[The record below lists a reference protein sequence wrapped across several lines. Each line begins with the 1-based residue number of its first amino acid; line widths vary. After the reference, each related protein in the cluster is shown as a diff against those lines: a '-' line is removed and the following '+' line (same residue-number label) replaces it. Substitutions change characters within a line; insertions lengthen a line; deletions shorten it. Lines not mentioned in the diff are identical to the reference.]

1 MARFLIIIMVVFL
14 ANGVKA
20 QSGKPAPASKA
31 SASKASA
38 PKADTVIKAIVD
50 PYKTIV
56 TAKTITKKGLFYI
69 HNNDDK
75 YYFEIPDSLL
85 GRELLLTTWL
95 VKVPGG
101 SPKFGGEVMNTR
113 TISFDKGPNN
123 KIALKVVATVNQS
136 DSVNTIATAIRNAN
150 VDPIA
155 MLFDVKAKGMNGHS
169 TLIDVTD
176 LLQKENSFTIPS
188 MDVKKNL
195 SLGAMAADRSFV
207 KSVAAYPINLEI
219 KMTRT
224 YSASGGAPSGMMGK
238 PAAAAPPLEAA
249 RLGGAVT
256 LEMSTSILL
265 MPSKP
270 MQGRRFDA
278 RVGYFAD
285 AYYNDY
291 ADAQQKVNTKIFIVR
306 YRLEP
311 KPEDLER
318 YKRGELVEPAAPIVY
333 YVDPATPKQWRPYII
348 AGINDW
354 NEAFKAAGF
363 KNAIIGREWPEHD
376 TTMSLEDARYKVIRY
391 FPSEV
396 ANAYGPHI
404 SDPRSGEVL
413 QSYVG
418 WYHNVMKLLHDWYMI
433 QAGPNDPRARKMK
446 FSDSLMGTLIR
457 FVSSHEVGH
466 TLGLRHNMGSSSLTP
481 VEKLRDKKWVEAHGH
496 TNSIMDY
503 ARFNYVAQPEDSIG
517 ENGIMPRINDYD
529 KWAIKWGYTYVGTEN
544 DEEDRKINTKWIV
557 DSLNANPRLWFGG
570 EGLNHDSRCQTE
582 DLGSDNMKAN
592 AYGIRNL
599 KYVMSHL
606 AEWTKADNDLYTN
619 QLDIYRAV
627 AGQYLR
633 YTMHVANNV
642 AGVYETWKT
651 YEQSGDVYS
660 PFPKEKQKEAI
671 AFLNREVFT
680 TPEWMLNN
688 DILNKIGN
696 PTRMGSVSTIQTR
709 MLDIIFSDRV
719 FASLLRSEQRF
730 GKKNVYTMV
739 EMLGDVKNGVW
750 GELKTQKPIS
760 IYRRNLQKNYV
771 NSLFE
776 NIKEAEEGSHIF
788 YLLMGAK
795 MEEEMPVTTG
805 SDVGSYVALHLEKLK
820 AEIKTTL
827 PLIKDKDTK
836 DHLQYIIEQIETGL
850 KKRFNK

>member
-1 MARFLIIIMVVFL
+1 M
-14 ANGVKA
+14 ANGVMA
-20 QSGKPAPASKA
+20 QHKTAAPAPTAD
-31 SASKASA
+31 SAKKIPGSYAG
-38 PKADTVIKAIVD
+38 II
-50 PYKTIV
+50 

-69 HNNDDK
+69 HKNDDK

-113 TISFDKGPNN
+113 TISFDRGFGN

-136 DSVNTIATAIRNAN
+136 DSANTISTAIKNAN

-155 MLFDVKAKGMNGHS
+155 MLFEVKARGANGHS
-169 TLIDVTD
+169 SVIEVTD
-176 LLQKENSFTIPS
+176 LLQKENSFTILSEEVKRS
-188 MDVKKNL
+188 M
-195 SLGAMAADRSFV
+195 SLGAMATDRSFV
-207 KSVAAYPINLEI
+207 KSVSAYPINLEI

-224 YSASGGAPSGMMGK
+224 YAATGAVPKAVMGR
-238 PAAAAPPLEAA
+238 PATAPLEAA

-265 MPSKP
+265 MPAKP
-270 MQGRRFDA
+270 MQPRRFDA

-285 AYYNDY
+285 AWYNDY
-291 ADAQQKVNTKIFIVR
+291 TDAQQKVNTKIFIVR

-311 KPEDLER
+311 KAEDLER
-318 YKRGELVEPAAPIVY
+318 YKRGELVEPKEPIVY

-363 KNAIIGREWPEHD
+363 KNAIIGKEWPEHD
-376 TTMSLEDARYKVIRY
+376 STMSLEDARYKVVRY

-481 VEKLRDKKWVEAHGH
+481 VEKLRDKQWVETHGH

-503 ARFNYVAQPEDSIG
+503 ARFNYVAQPEDGIG
-517 ENGIMPRINDYD
+517 EAGLMPRINDYD
-529 KWAIKWGYTYVGTEN
+529 KWAIKWGYTYI
-544 DEEDRKINTKWIV
+544 DAASDDEDRKIVSQWIV
-557 DSLNANPRLWFGG
+557 DSLKANPRLWFGG

-582 DLGSDNMKAN
+582 DLGDNNMKAN
-592 AYGIRNL
+592 EYGIRNL
-599 KYVMSHL
+599 KYVMAHL
-606 AEWTKADNDLYTN
+606 AEWTKEDHDLYTN
-619 QLDIYRAV
+619 LLDVYRAIT
-627 AGQYLR
+627 GQYLR
-633 YTMHVANNV
+633 YVLHVANNV
-642 AGVYETWKT
+642 AGIHETWKT
-651 YEQSGDVYS
+651 YEQPGDVYS
-660 PFPKEKQKEAI
+660 SFEKEKQKEAV
-671 AFLNREVFT
+671 AFLNQQVFT
-680 TPEWMLNN
+680 TPDWLLNN
-688 DILNKIGN
+688 DILNKIGS
-696 PTRMGSVSTIQTR
+696 PTRMGGVATVQER
-709 MLDIIFSDRV
+709 VLDILFSDRV
-719 FASLLRSEQRF
+719 FSSLLRTEQRF
-730 GKKNVYTMV
+730 GKKNVYTMI
-739 EMLGDVKNGVW
+739 ELLNDVKNSIW
-750 GELKTQKPIS
+750 NELKSQQPIS
-760 IYRRNLQKNYV
+760 IYRRNLQKNYI

-776 NIKEAEEGSHIF
+776 NIKEAEAGANIF
-788 YLLMGAK
+788 YLLMGPA
-795 MEEEMPVTTG
+795 MEEEKPVTTA
-805 SDVGSYVALHLEKLK
+805 SDIGSYVALHLEQLK
-820 AEIKTTL
+820 SEIKTAL
-827 PLIKDKDTK
+827 PTIKDKDSQE
-836 DHLQYIIEQIETGL
+836 HLRYIVDQIETGL
-850 KKRFNK
+850 NKRFNK